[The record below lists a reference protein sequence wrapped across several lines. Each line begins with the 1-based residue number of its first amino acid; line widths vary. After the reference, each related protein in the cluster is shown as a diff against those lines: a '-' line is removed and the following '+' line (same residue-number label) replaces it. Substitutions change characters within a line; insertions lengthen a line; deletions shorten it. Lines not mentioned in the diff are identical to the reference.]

1 MMSHASSSKFSR
13 RFRQSGAA
21 LMLGSVLMGSLPA
34 QAADV
39 VLPTDNGTNTTVTD
53 TTATDTT
60 ATTTNPLPAPGSNTT
75 LPTDTTIPLNGTRF
89 SCQNN
94 GGVPTVMYQPES
106 QPDRAF
112 PWAVPGAM
120 GGGWTPEARCREI
133 ANRLESYR
141 PDGLTEMGT
150 AVQNGYN
157 TICVTTERVAGC
169 RIVLTVPQ
177 GQDPVATR
185 DRIFNNLASADD
197 GQAIQGVNTLAGQKG
212 NNILGNLGNVFGIP
226 GMGNLGQPKNGN
238 INLRPFLSVQD
249 GGTGSKMVGGVAI
262 AKPAVVKPAT
272 PVVKPAEVKPAE
284 VKPAEVKPA
293 ATKKPVRRVFRPT
306 WR

>member
-1 MMSHASSSKFSR
+1 MFFMSYASSSSNFSR
-13 RFRQSGAA
+13 RF
-21 LMLGSVLMGSLPA
+21 A
-34 QAADV
+34 QAGVIALVLSTSIISSASAQNSDIL
-39 VLPTDNGTNTTVTD
+39 VLPTDNGGP
-53 TTATDTT
+53 T
-60 ATTTNPLPAPGSNTT
+60 ATTTTTTTPADTT
-75 LPTDTTIPLNGTRF
+75 VQTDTTIPLNGTRF

-106 QPDRAF
+106 QPDRAY

-150 AVQNGYN
+150 AVQNGLN

-177 GQDPVATR
+177 GQDPIGTR

-197 GQAIQGVNTLAGQKG
+197 GQAIQGVNTLAGQSG
-212 NNILGNLGNVFGIP
+212 NDLLGGLGNLFGLP
-226 GMGNLGQPKNGN
+226 GGKAKTRNL
-238 INLRPFLSVQD
+238 NLRPFLSTQD
-249 GGTGSKMVGGVAI
+249 GGTGTKMVGGVAI
-262 AKPAVVKPAT
+262 VKPVVTPVAKPAEIKPATVVKPVEVK
-272 PVVKPAEVKPAE
+272 PVVKK
-284 VKPAEVKPA
+284 
-293 ATKKPVRRVFRPT
+293 RVFRRT

>member
-1 MMSHASSSKFSR
+1 MSNASSSLKFSR
-13 RFRQSGAA
+13 RLGQVGAMA
-21 LMLGSVLMGSLPA
+21 LVLSTAIGSSASA
-34 QAADV
+34 QNSDILI
-39 VLPTDNGTNTTVTD
+39 LPTDNG
-53 TTATDTT
+53 APT
-60 ATTTNPLPAPGSNTT
+60 ATTTTPPASTT
-75 LPTDTTIPLNGTRF
+75 VQTDTTIPLNGTRF

-112 PWAVPGAM
+112 PWAIPGAM

-150 AVQNGYN
+150 AVQNGLN

-177 GQDPVATR
+177 GQDPVGTR

-197 GQAIQGVNTLAGQKG
+197 GQAIQGVNTLAGQRG
-212 NNILGNLGNVFGIP
+212 NDLLGGIGNMLGLPGIGNAPRNRNL
-226 GMGNLGQPKNGN
+226 
-238 INLRPFLSVQD
+238 NLRPFLSPQD
-249 GGTGSKMVGGVAI
+249 GGTGTKMVGGVAV
-262 AKPAVVKPAT
+262 AKPAVTPAAVKPVEVKPAVVKPA
-272 PVVKPAEVKPAE
+272 VVKP
-284 VKPAEVKPA
+284 
-293 ATKKPVRRVFRPT
+293 PVRRVFRRT

>member
-1 MMSHASSSKFSR
+1 MSNASSSVKFTR
-13 RFRQSGAA
+13 RFAQAGAIA
-21 LMLGSVLMGSLPA
+21 LMLSTAIASNASA
-34 QAADV
+34 QSSDIL
-39 VLPTDNGTNTTVTD
+39 VLPTDNGGP
-53 TTATDTT
+53 T
-60 ATTTNPLPAPGSNTT
+60 ATTTTTTTPADTT
-75 LPTDTTIPLNGTRF
+75 VQTDTTIPLNGTRF
-89 SCQNN
+89 ICQNN
-94 GGVPTVMYQPES
+94 NGVPTVMYQPES

-112 PWAVPGAM
+112 PWAIPGAM

-150 AVQNGYN
+150 AVQNGLN

-177 GQDPVATR
+177 GQDPIGTR

-212 NNILGNLGNVFGIP
+212 NDLLGGIGNMLGLP
-226 GMGNLGQPKNGN
+226 GMGNVGNKPKNGN
-238 INLRPFLSVQD
+238 INLRPFLSTKD
-249 GGTGSKMVGGVAI
+249 GGTGTKLVGGVAV
-262 AKPAVVKPAT
+262 AKPA
-272 PVVKPAEVKPAE
+272 VVKPAEVKPAVV

-293 ATKKPVRRVFRPT
+293 PKKRVFRRT
-306 WR
+306 WK

>member
-1 MMSHASSSKFSR
+1 MSNASSSKFTR
-13 RFRQSGAA
+13 RLGQASTIA
-21 LMLGSVLMGSLPA
+21 LLLGSTVLGTAA

-39 VLPTDNGTNTTVTD
+39 VLPTDNGPGTPGS
-53 TTATDTT
+53 TT
-60 ATTTNPLPAPGSNTT
+60 ATTSTTPIPGGDSTV
-75 LPTDTTIPLNGTRF
+75 PTDTTIPLNGTRF

-112 PWAVPGAM
+112 PWAVPSAM

-197 GQAIQGVNTLAGQKG
+197 GQAIQGVNTLVGQSG
-212 NNILGNLGNVFGIP
+212 NNILGNLGNLFGLP
-226 GMGNLGQPKNGN
+226 GSGTSNQPKNKN
-238 INLRPFLSVQD
+238 INLRPFLSPQD
-249 GGTGSKMVGGVAI
+249 GGTGTKMVGGVAI
-262 AKPAVVKPAT
+262 AKPAVVKP
-272 PVVKPAEVKPAE
+272 VEVKPATTVVKPVE
-284 VKPAEVKPA
+284 VKP
-293 ATKKPVRRVFRPT
+293 ATKKPVRPVFRRT
-306 WR
+306 WK

>member
-1 MMSHASSSKFSR
+1 MSHASSSNFAR
-13 RFRQSGAA
+13 RFGQAGAIA
-21 LMLGSVLMGSLPA
+21 LMLSTALVSSASA
-34 QAADV
+34 QDV
-39 VLPTDNGTNTTVTD
+39 IVLPTDNGGP
-53 TTATDTT
+53 T
-60 ATTTNPLPAPGSNTT
+60 ATTTTTTTPADTT
-75 LPTDTTIPLNGTRF
+75 VQTDTTIPLNGTRF

-150 AVQNGYN
+150 AVQNGLN

-177 GQDPVATR
+177 GQDPIGTR

-197 GQAIQGVNTLAGQKG
+197 GQAIQGVNTLAGQSG
-212 NNILGNLGNVFGIP
+212 NDLLGGLGNLFGLP
-226 GMGNLGQPKNGN
+226 GGKAKTRNL
-238 INLRPFLSVQD
+238 NLRPFLSPQD
-249 GGTGSKMVGGVAI
+249 GGTGAKMVGGVTI
-262 AKPAVVKPAT
+262 VKPAIVKPADVVKPVE
-272 PVVKPAEVKPAE
+272 VVKPAEIKPVVKPV
-284 VKPAEVKPA
+284 VKK
-293 ATKKPVRRVFRPT
+293 RVFRRT